1 MTTETPF
8 MDIYSIL
15 KYLPHRYPFLLVD
28 RVLECKVGESIRAI
42 KNVTFNEPFF
52 TGHFPER
59 PVMPGVMILE
69 ALAQTAGILT
79 YATLRKVPNAGT
91 RFYFAG
97 IDNCRFRRPVVPG
110 DQLILTS
117 RVERNMKGIW
127 KLSTAALVGRCR
139 SGVGGHDAVS
149 GRGQRHAT
157 GSGTGSGL
165 RDRPCRASTPGQSS
179 LQRPSLPTTWRWVR
193 SP

>member
-1 MTTETPF
+1 MTTEKPF
-8 MDIYSIL
+8 LDIHAIL

-28 RVLECKVGESIRAI
+28 RVLECKVGESIRAV

-79 YATLRKVPNAGT
+79 YTTLGKIPNERT

-97 IDNCRFRRPVVPG
+97 IDNCRFRRPVEPG

-117 RVERNMKGIW
+117 RIVRNMKGIW
-127 KLSTAALVGRCR
+127 KLSTLAYVGTADAAQADMLLFP
-139 SGVGGHDAVS
+139 DADN
-149 GRGQRHAT
+149 AT
-157 GSGTGSGL
+157 TIA
-165 RDRPCRASTPGQSS
+165 PA
-179 LQRPSLPTTWRWVR
+179 
-193 SP
+193 

>member
-1 MTTETPF
+1 MNTTDKPF
-8 MDIYSIL
+8 LDIYAIL

-28 RVLECKVGESIRAI
+28 RVLECKSGESIRAV

-79 YATLRKVPNAGT
+79 YNTLGKVPNQNT

-97 IDNCRFRRPVVPG
+97 IDGCRFRRPVEPG
-110 DQLILTS
+110 DQLILTAK
-117 RVERNMKGIW
+117 VGRNMKGIW
-127 KLSTAALVGRCR
+127 KLSTAAYVGEAEAA
-139 SGVGGHDAVS
+139 SAEMMLFPDADN
-149 GRGQRHAT
+149 AT
-157 GSGTGSGL
+157 PL
-165 RDRPCRASTPGQSS
+165 APAR
-179 LQRPSLPTTWRWVR
+179 
-193 SP
+193 